1 MTQEEIREEHI
12 KNTTVND
19 VMKEYSNPAI
29 FQTELANLINNN
41 FHKKNNN
48 IIEVGCEL
56 GVTSML
62 LNDDFQKTLLD
73 LNPLAIELTKK
84 VHKQLNKDASFI
96 IADMFKM
103 PFDDKQFNI
112 VFNAGVIEHFNQD
125 ERTNALKEYSRIL
138 KDDGIIYI
146 AFPNHYSVP
155 YRLAY
160 KIRKLLNKW
169 PYPDEYKI
177 YDLKYEIEN
186 SNLYL
191 EDRIILSK
199 KSVMNWL
206 SFIPLLK
213 KIFEFLDIF
222 YKFEGYLTVLK
233 IRKKV

>member
-1 MTQEEIREEHI
+1 MTQEEIWEEHI

-19 VMKEYSNPAI
+19 VMKEYPNPAVL
-29 FQTELANLINNN
+29 QTELANLINHD
-41 FHKKNNN
+41 FYKKNNN
-48 IIEVGCEL
+48 IIEVVCEL

-62 LNDDFQKTLLD
+62 LNDNFQKTLLD

-84 VHKQLNKDASFI
+84 VHKQ
-96 IADMFKM
+96 
-103 PFDDKQFNI
+103 FNI
-112 VFNAGVIEHFNQD
+112 VFNVGVIEHFNKY
-125 ERTNALKEYSRIL
+125 EGTNALREYSRIL
-138 KDDGIIYI
+138 KDDGVIYI

-206 SFIPLLK
+206 NFIPLLK
-213 KIFEFLDIF
+213 KNFEFLDIF
-222 YKFEGYLTVLK
+222 YKFEGYLSVLK